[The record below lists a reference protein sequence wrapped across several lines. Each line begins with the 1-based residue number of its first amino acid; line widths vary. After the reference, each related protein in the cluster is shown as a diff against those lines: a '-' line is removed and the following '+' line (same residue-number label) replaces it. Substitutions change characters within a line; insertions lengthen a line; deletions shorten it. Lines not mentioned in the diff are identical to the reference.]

1 MAKPKI
7 SAIRTSRIAEA
18 IFENEF
24 KAPSGDTYYYYKLT
38 MQNMDTGKMGVSEK
52 NQEKMKEGVEISYTI
67 DDNLKMKLQT
77 GTTPFIPNSNQGKSK
92 ESTGAA
98 KTYNRNSPTDAITY
112 ILGYAR
118 DIHVAK
124 IQVSKKPVAFSELE
138 DDAKK
143 LMELYMDMRNN
154 VNQNV

>member
-1 MAKPKI
+1 
-7 SAIRTSRIAEA
+7 
-18 IFENEF
+18 
-24 KAPSGDTYYYYKLT
+24 

-92 ESTGAA
+92 ESSGAT

-124 IQVSKKPVAFSELE
+124 IQVSKKPVPFSELE

-143 LMELYMDMRNN
+143 LMELYMDMRKN

>member
-1 MAKPKI
+1 MSKTKI
-7 SAIRTSRIAEA
+7 PTVKTSRIAEA

-24 KAPSGDTYYYYKLT
+24 SHGSGETYYYFKLT
-38 MQNMDTGKMGVSEK
+38 MQNMDTGKMGVTSK
-52 NQEKMKEGVEISYTI
+52 NKDKLKEGELISYTI
-67 DDNLKMKLQT
+67 DENLKMKLQT
-77 GTTPFIPNSNQGKSK
+77 GTTPFIPSSNQGKAK